1 MKAMVEEMYQL
12 YYWELLRYMRR
23 NTSSEAE
30 AEDIVQETFLRALQH
45 EDQIDTMERASCRAW
60 LYRTAKNV
68 QIDRIRHVQAEPEP
82 EEMEWAAD
90 DLTRTEVLEI
100 CGKLEEGVQKL
111 FWLRYFEGYNASEL
125 GRMFKMKP
133 STVRAKLL
141 GARKTLASFY
151 PEFNQK
157 GRNENEK
164 IKD

>member
-1 MKAMVEEMYQL
+1 MVEEMYQL

-45 EDQIDTMERASCRAW
+45 EDQIDSMERASCRAW

>member
-1 MKAMVEEMYQL
+1 MVEEMYQL

-23 NTSSEAE
+23 NTSSDAE

-82 EEMEWAAD
+82 EETAEPEEPA
-90 DLTRTEVLEI
+90 E
-100 CGKLEEGVQKL
+100 KEGVQKL